1 MKHFFIDPTSTS
13 VFKRSAWLA
22 FVVICVFATSSF
34 GSTFQANPAS
44 LGAIPDSDIGSPV
57 CQNNST
63 TFRDVTFTVGG
74 AGGLVVVSAVSFN
87 ASHTFL
93 QDLEV
98 SLRAPGGSP
107 SHLLFSATG
116 TTSTVANTC
125 AGSSNDLSTA
135 NTYTFTDI
143 ASANWWTTAAANP
156 VPTGFNRTVVTGIGG
171 VANPPATTTMN
182 TTFFSTSPNGIWT
195 LRFRDRGSGDTGTV
209 TAASLSLQFEQPM
222 NHYLDMNGDGKTD
235 WSVIRNTGGGP
246 SGQLTW
252 YTQFNGI
259 GGGQTAAWGLQTDT
273 IAPGD
278 YDGDGKADISLWRP
292 GPAGAAVWYTLLSS
306 TGTARVEAFGQ
317 SGDFAN
323 VQGDYNGDGKDDIA
337 VYRPSNSPT
346 TDPSVW
352 YYRTVQNGPVFAVP
366 WGQMGD
372 FSASGD
378 YDGDGK
384 DDFVIQRNAG
394 GGQARFWILFATGSS
409 TSFVFGSPAD
419 LIAPGDYDGD
429 GKTDI
434 AVVKGLNGQMIWWI
448 HPSSGGPDTAT
459 FWGFSATD
467 YPTPGDYDGDGKTD
481 IALWRPSATPGGS
494 TFFVNKS
501 TGGIETFA
509 WGAQGDY
516 PTASSGTH

>member
-1 MKHFFIDPTSTS
+1 MKNFFIDPTFTS
-13 VFKRSAWLA
+13 VFKRSAWMVFIA
-22 FVVICVFATSSF
+22 ICLVARTSFA
-34 GSTFQANPAS
+34 STFPANPAS

-63 TFRDVTFTVGG
+63 TFRDVTFTVTG
-74 AGGLVVVSAVSFN
+74 VSGPAFVTAVSFN

-107 SHLLFSATG
+107 SHLLFSSTG

-125 AGSSNDLSTA
+125 AGSANDLSSA
-135 NTYTFTDI
+135 NTYTFSDG
-143 ASANWWTTAAANP
+143 ASANWWTTAATNP
-156 VPTGFNRTVVTGIGG
+156 VPTSSNRTVVAGPTS
-171 VANPPATTTMN
+171 NPPATTNMGV
-182 TTFFSTSPNGIWT
+182 TFFSAGANGTWT
-195 LRFRDRGSGDTGTV
+195 LRFRDRGAGDTGTV
-209 TAASLSLQFEQPM
+209 TAAGLTLMVEPPI
-222 NHYLDMNGDGKTD
+222 NGYLDMNGDGKTD
-235 WSVIRNTGGGP
+235 WSVIRNAGGP

-252 YTQFNGI
+252 YTQYNGLA
-259 GGGQTAAWGLQTDT
+259 GGQTDPWGLQTDT

-278 YDGDGKADISLWRP
+278 YDGDGKTDISVWRP

-306 TGTARVEAFGQ
+306 NGTARIEAFGQ

-323 VQGDYNGDGKDDIA
+323 VQGDYDGDGKDDIA

-346 TDPSVW
+346 TDPSIW
-352 YYRTVQNGPVFAVP
+352 YYRTAQNGPVFAVP

-378 YDGDGK
+378 YDNDGK
-384 DDFVIQRNAG
+384 NDFVIQRNAG
-394 GGQARFWILFATGSS
+394 GGQARFWILFATGSI
-409 TSFVFGSPAD
+409 TSFVFGAPAD

-448 HPSSGGPDTAT
+448 HPSTGGPDTAT
-459 FWGFSATD
+459 FWGLSTD
-467 YPTPGDYDGDGKTD
+467 FPTPGDYDGDGRTD

-501 TGGIETFA
+501 TGGVQTFA